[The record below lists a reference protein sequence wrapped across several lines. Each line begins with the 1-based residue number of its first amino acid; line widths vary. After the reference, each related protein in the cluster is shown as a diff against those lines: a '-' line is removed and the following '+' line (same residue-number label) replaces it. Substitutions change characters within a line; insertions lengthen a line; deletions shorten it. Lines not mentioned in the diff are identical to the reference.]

1 MLPRSQEVGEAL
13 NLMKATGLNP
23 FAVSVFFQ
31 AGGGFNLQCQPEKVS
46 TKQVTEAWQ
55 KAGNVSDNSHAISKE
70 KILKLESTI
79 KELTKKLAL
88 SEAKCQETEAIA
100 VKKGEE
106 AAQMI
111 VSLKKEV

>member
-1 MLPRSQEVGEAL
+1 MERESNKKE
-13 NLMKATGLNP
+13 
-23 FAVSVFFQ
+23 
-31 AGGGFNLQCQPEKVS
+31 
-46 TKQVTEAWQ
+46 QVIDAW
-55 KAGNVSDNSHAISKE
+55 KILGNVSDQSHAVK
-70 KILKLESTI
+70 I
-79 KELTKKLAL
+79 KELTEQFAL